1 MQFLNQKCSFSV
13 AAMAHDYENNTLR
26 RAKTDKKDAV
36 KLASYGLDRWVTLP
50 RYVPEDN
57 TRLLLKNN
65 LVFC

>member
-1 MQFLNQKCSFSV
+1 
-13 AAMAHDYENNTLR
+13 MAHDYENNTLR

-36 KLASYGLDRWVTLP
+36 KLASYGLARWVTLP